1 MSEAGEASSSIENPV
16 TNSSHGVV
24 ATEAAS
30 PVAPGKRLVRAVADF
45 SDADQ
50 LNFKEGDLITVITA
64 DDSGWWYG
72 TLNNTEG
79 WFPATYVEE
88 YQPPADK
95 ESTSQDTKPTP
106 QVSSWEALAQ
116 QYTQEYI
123 STGQYPTVP
132 VVEPAVADPYSVY
145 ANPYANTEYSYSTSL
160 TGGPPRVAETEDVS
174 EDYKATAYFNQF
186 TGKYATAASAE
197 NNPSARG
204 FRQCSYYFDY
214 EAWNEQQNQL
224 KAKKGARYKG
234 GKKPKL

>member
-1 MSEAGEASSSIENPV
+1 MSEAEQASSNTENSSTNPSQGSVATEASSSGAPV
-16 TNSSHGVV
+16 
-24 ATEAAS
+24 
-30 PVAPGKRLVRAVADF
+30 KRLVRAIADF

-72 TLNNTEG
+72 SLNNTEG

-95 ESTSQDTKPTP
+95 DSTSQDPKTESTSTP

-123 STGQYPTVP
+123 STTVP
-132 VVEPAVADPYSVY
+132 VVEPTVADPYSVY

-160 TGGPPRVAETEDVS
+160 TGGPPRVTETEDVS
-174 EDYKATAYFNQF
+174 EDYKSTAYFNQF
-186 TGKYATAASAE
+186 TGKYATAASAD